1 MSRDLALVSTVECGE
16 RNADLHG
23 ICASTSVNQQ
33 DRDQPPVSVE
43 NITENSNNN
52 YTSLD
57 AVTENKK
64 TANTQTVTT
73 TAATAAMI
81 VQISSPAHYNVPLKE
96 VTSPPLNKSLNS
108 NCSAA
113 VCRICHEGD
122 CVEDLI
128 SPCDCT
134 GSMSVV
140 HICCIEKWL
149 STSNSDRCEVCK
161 YRFKTRRSSRPVI
174 QWLFSSSSRDG
185 PHGFCGDAL
194 CLLILT
200 PICLTS
206 VYLCGMGSLAYL
218 QRGAWEGLGLAF
230 LCLVVLITFFLWG
243 FTTIRFHLQNLKR
256 WRNTNQMVR
265 LIEYDHKRRTRV
277 QSQGNCNA
285 HRVPPRTPQQM
296 ELHTSGD
303 QTLAMHI

>member
-1 MSRDLALVSTVECGE
+1 MSKDLALVSALE
-16 RNADLHG
+16 RDELNVDLDG

-33 DRDQPPVSVE
+33 DREQPPVSAE
-43 NITENSNNN
+43 NITENANNN
-52 YTSLD
+52 FNSLD
-57 AVTENKK
+57 VENKK
-64 TANTQTVTT
+64 TANTPTSTNT
-73 TAATAAMI
+73 TAAVTVI
-81 VQISSPAHYNVPLKE
+81 QISSPAHYNVPLKDP
-96 VTSPPLNKSLNS
+96 TSTLNKSYNS
-108 NCSAA
+108 NCSTA

-161 YRFKTRRSSRPVI
+161 CRFRTRRSSRPVI

-285 HRVPPRTPQQM
+285 HRVPPTTHASQQL
-296 ELHTSGD
+296 EIHTGD
-303 QTLAMHI
+303 QTLTMHI

>member
-1 MSRDLALVSTVECGE
+1 MSKDLSSVSAVERGE
-16 RNADLHG
+16 RNVDFNG
-23 ICASTSVNQQ
+23 IRASTSVNRQ
-33 DRDQPPVSVE
+33 DRDQPPPVSAE

-57 AVTENKK
+57 VENKK
-64 TANTQTVTT
+64 TAKAQTTTNTTT
-73 TAATAAMI
+73 TAATV
-81 VQISSPAHYNVPLKE
+81 VQISSPAHYNVPLKDT
-96 VTSPPLNKSLNS
+96 TSPLNKSFNS
-108 NCSAA
+108 TCSST

-161 YRFKTRRSSRPVI
+161 YRFKTRRCSRPVI

-256 WRNTNQMVR
+256 WRNSNQMVR
-265 LIEYDHKRRTRV
+265 LIEYDHKRRARV

-285 HRVPPRTPQQM
+285 HRVPQTTD
-296 ELHTSGD
+296 LHTGD
-303 QTLAMHI
+303 LHI